1 MSDPKSKGFSGVVG
15 REIMLDFKDMN
26 SQHVI
31 HPQMFDIF

>member
-15 REIMLDFKDMN
+15 PEIMLDVKILN